1 MTDEELIYL
10 CAFRYAFGRR
20 TYITKVVSSFI
31 RSKVHCLS
39 TEVLELLMRELG
51 IPFENYPGD
60 LCDKHSWNK
69 LCLAVAIELAER
81 KNK

>member
-31 RSKVHCLS
+31 QSKVHYLS
-39 TEVLELLMRELG
+39 TDALELLMRELN
-51 IPFENYPGD
+51 IPFEKYPGD
-60 LCDKHSWNK
+60 LCDKHSWND
-69 LCLAVAIELAER
+69 LCFAVSLELAKR
-81 KNK
+81 KSK